1 MGALELQREEGVPS
15 SQELETSL
23 EKATKCEHSSTIGLK
38 NQKRWFNPAPDNAT
52 VICGSDEVTLRSQR
66 SCEYEL
72 PARYGLLIQW
82 PALLLRP

>member
-1 MGALELQREEGVPS
+1 MVALELQREEGVPS

-23 EKATKCEHSSTIGLK
+23 EKATKCEHSSTIRLK

-52 VICGSDEVTLRSQR
+52 VICSSDEVTLREQS

-82 PALLLRP
+82 SALLLPP